1 MKNQLNNTK
10 SNEITTNF
18 KEAHEFAQKFNMSM
32 RKTAEAVLELG
43 SIYYQAH
50 KKLTGEAYDQFLL
63 EIKFKKNDSTLS
75 KLKLIGE
82 KYELLKQAENELPPS
97 WTSIYKIAK
106 QSNEVI
112 QSLIDTRKLSSS
124 LKGQDLDRLL
134 GVTPKNEA
142 KKLPNQETP
151 KVDMPSTAN
160 DSGYMIMVKLYQAP
174 TEDQKAML
182 KSITRMLKME
192 NIDYQASESLEP
204 FFI

>member
-1 MKNQLNNTK
+1 MNQLNNLQK
-10 SNEITTNF
+10 KGENIDF

-43 SIYYQAH
+43 SVYYQAH
-50 KKLTGEAYDQFLL
+50 QKLTGEAYEQFLS

-82 KYELLKQAENELPPS
+82 KYELLKQAQKELPPS

-106 QSNEVI
+106 QSDEVI
-112 QSLIDTRKLSSS
+112 KSLIESGNLSSS

-134 GVTPKNEA
+134 GVAPKTESKKLTNQDTPKI
-142 KKLPNQETP
+142 
-151 KVDMPSTAN
+151 DMTSTAN
-160 DSGYMIMVKLYQAP
+160 DNGYMITVKLYQAP